1 MCVCESRW
9 VIQYEVRVFT
19 EDNSSGVTT
28 GVCVSVC
35 VCGLQRGNYEPGTK
49 RRRGGLE
56 DL

>member
-1 MCVCESRW
+1 MCVCETRW

-35 VCGLQRGNYEPGTK
+35 VDCK
-49 RRRGGLE
+49 GGIMSRVLKGGGVG
-56 DL
+56 

>member
-9 VIQYEVRVFT
+9 LIQYEVRVFT

-35 VCGLQRGNYEPGTK
+35 VWIAKGEL
-49 RRRGGLE
+49 
-56 DL
+56 

>member
-28 GVCVSVC
+28 GVC
-35 VCGLQRGNYEPGTK
+35 GLQRGNYEPGTK